1 MGRLT
6 AKDIEAVKVSSS
18 KATAPPKLFPVKTPA
33 NLLKKKNAN
42 EPEPLV
48 FYANGQTLS
57 QRLQKPPQ
65 GQVGWRDARRQ
76 GGPQSSPT
84 KRQYADVALASEDNY
99 VTADYIPG
107 QPAAQT
113 SRAVK
118 KSNQWHRWTHEVI
131 PALVPVFVDLM
142 HQTKSLRDTAEL
154 RLQHSDCA
162 CAKRALYVAVVR
174 LNAST
179 RRRLQVLAR
188 PSYAAPSGIVSLL
201 AGPPELGR
209 HAAVDAT
216 LELIRETVIGPSI
229 ASPASPSTTPAG
241 SRPCTPPP
249 PSPSGSDSDSS
260 RSAPATPTAA
270 RPVPPAPSG
279 RKRRAPDREH
289 KHESKANPFPD
300 PPPRTRPSDYL
311 ISRCPTCFGGLVHD
325 PTAACDIHV
334 CADAGF
340 TQKRRRGGPRDPP
353 RTHPNTVFVP
363 EHTTDEMG
371 AHVEDVR
378 PVRGQTKKRA
388 RPSEE
393 EDHYEH
399 QDLRVPRTVLDD
411 CRDSFIAADKK
422 REKASTKFFED
433 TGVMGLLCRHDRVL
447 WLVNMRSSSEKQY
460 FVLVLLETLFQHLPL
475 NIHIGILYDI
485 ACQLH
490 RSCVKYKFMERYMDR
505 MIFAVSVFHAFGHRW
520 PCQLIYHPM
529 KCCGFGHTNGKGCE
543 RFWHSISKLIAYL
556 RVTGIMCHAD
566 KMSLGRMGSWILRRT
581 EHCENKMREAR
592 ADLVA
597 CGVPVAQL
605 RVQWA
610 DQVKVQTQPLKSQ
623 SKNAAK
629 QAVDTII
636 AARAK
641 QQQLWQRWKAL
652 SETQVNEDADAEAH
666 DYATTHVQDAL
677 KAWETQAAKTKQL
690 ERTLGVNDSTI
701 LKKLKFTDYYTA
713 RMNARAVKDRLR
725 ARLRDRKFEMD
736 PIERSVRRTRSENQ
750 RNEHAGAAIKRREPN
765 ISRLVQTYNKLCEQI
780 QSLISKKK
788 APPHSV
794 APLPVPSKG
803 IYQLD
808 VDDVIWQDLGL
819 DEEESR
825 PPLWL
830 SDEKVRT
837 GIRAMLMVDRCNE
850 ESARLMREHA
860 HLFVWFQN
868 EWKTIQM
875 AIAQSE
881 GAVRYQMER
890 RREELLQLCVLWRKS
905 LDRIPLPTEQQ
916 WGPTDDE
923 FLDEDLSD
931 EDEQEDEDEAIFHVV
946 AAVER
951 ADNHRAGDEVDA
963 LSWDDDAEL

>member
-1 MGRLT
+1 MTSTPYLSRAYRRSVLTISYNSSPVFGRNIFCEL
-6 AKDIEAVKVSSS
+6 IEYPSREFTSVRDAIEHQRVDVCKCSPAP
-18 KATAPPKLFPVKTPA
+18 ATLLRAGLFPCSPVHPSLAVDINVLDFAMTLFVNMTPNNTA
-33 NLLKKKNAN
+33 FSN
-42 EPEPLV
+42 
-48 FYANGQTLS
+48 TLEAFL
-57 QRLQKPPQ
+57 RGRGYKL
-65 GQVGWRDARRQ
+65 
-76 GGPQSSPT
+76 T
-84 KRQYADVALASEDNY
+84 
-99 VTADYIPG
+99 T
-107 QPAAQT
+107 
-113 SRAVK
+113 
-118 KSNQWHRWTHEVI
+118 
-131 PALVPVFVDLM
+131 
-142 HQTKSLRDTAEL
+142 RDTL
-154 RLQHSDCA
+154 RIRFGNALEWYTSLQHA
-162 CAKRALYVAVVR
+162 
-174 LNAST
+174 T
-179 RRRLQVLAR
+179 
-188 PSYAAPSGIVSLL
+188 
-201 AGPPELGR
+201 

-216 LELIRETVIGPSI
+216 LELVRETVIGPSI

-289 KHESKANPFPD
+289 EHESKANPFPD

-334 CADAGF
+334 CADACF

-411 CRDSFIAADKK
+411 CRDSFIAADEK

-475 NIHIGILYDI
+475 NIRIGILYDI

-529 KCCGFGHTNGKGCE
+529 KCCGFGHTNGEGCE

-556 RVTGIMCHAD
+556 RVTGYHVRLYTIDSQIQHAD

-690 ERTLGVNDSTI
+690 KRTLGVNDSTI

-850 ESARLMREHA
+850 ESARLTREHA

-890 RREELLQLCVLWRKS
+890 RREELLQLY
-905 LDRIPLPTEQQ
+905 RIPLPTEQQ

-923 FLDEDLSD
+923 FLVCEIAEATAAWGDGEQVMESEDEDLSD